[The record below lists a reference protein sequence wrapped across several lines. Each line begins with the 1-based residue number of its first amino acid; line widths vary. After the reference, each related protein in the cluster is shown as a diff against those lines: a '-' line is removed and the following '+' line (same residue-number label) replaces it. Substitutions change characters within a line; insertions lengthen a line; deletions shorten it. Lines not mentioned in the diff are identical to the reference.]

1 MTSPSYE
8 PTPLEQAYGLYLA
21 QQIFG
26 IPPTNITPG
35 VRIPGR
41 NAVPFLT
48 QSGLDRTVLRSL
60 WNVADPQNVGS
71 LTDIQQFHLLLR
83 LVAMAQQSM
92 IHSDHTIEDMIALV
106 QEHATR
112 PLMLPIFNGVL
123 IPQPQDSLLTMYG
136 QFLSRTSLLGSITTT
151 TSIDDAFGGLVEV
164 QDAPLCGLQN
174 SVMPEE
180 PVMDVQEHL
189 QPTPQ
194 PSGTMVNPTLHT
206 SNMSSL
212 SDGSF
217 GGGDENGAMQPHAGV
232 ALDFGTSNNL
242 PLPTL
247 GSMGGSVGSN
257 ESFGGIAV
265 GGGMVEAM
273 SNVASQSDPATASTF
288 TSTVVMSEIG
298 APSNSMGGFV
308 TTPILQQPQHQQSMA
323 TTVTEAITDDDD
335 DDFGGFSSAM
345 STSAEYPSASIS
357 QQPGFDTNTSLGAAP
372 INTSSTLNISDA
384 FGEIPV
390 QDAPLSSLH
399 SFNAAPE
406 PAPLDD
412 NDFGNFSAIPLKAGS
427 AEVTAVIDDEED
439 FGDFGSAAQPSMSG
453 EFMSQVSGAATGV
466 VAQQQP
472 FMTDIG
478 RAMSEP
484 VASAPPAVTD
494 TSRSLS
500 AVTDV
505 FGDLGPTQDTPLPS
519 LDVFGSMGLA
529 TEAVPMPTRVEDEFG
544 VFTNVAS
551 TINEGDDFGDFGG
564 SVPSESVSIEGTFGG
579 ANVPSHPTSNKET
592 DFGDF
597 GSAALSA
604 TNNVVPGRDLVSFG
618 NEGTVVGTPA
628 VTELGRTM
636 SEPLNVFIAKPSSLV
651 DTGRSLS
658 IDDAFGN
665 IPDIQ
670 NAPLPPI
677 DMIGSTSIPDTT
689 AETATNVIEE
699 DDDDFGGFEQATE
712 SEVATKQ
719 VSECITEGIVAST
732 NKRATIG
739 GDEFGDFDG
748 SAVAVATLNPDHA
761 TDVQLSRASL
771 GRTVSEPVTSLSMT
785 FPDTDI
791 GRSLSIDDAF
801 GNIPVQDAPLP
812 SLEMFVTVTHTTS
825 ASPVPQVDGN
835 SKDLDAI
842 GNFHIANE
850 ATSETM
856 DIQQSVEPVH
866 VGDFGNFNA
875 ARDASTSTM
884 QTNMQL
890 FDVPAMSDLG
900 RTQSEPYTAPP
911 STVLE
916 AGRSLSISDALP
928 DKDTPLIVSDFV
940 GRNVRPDINTDQ
952 KNEDDDFGDFE
963 AAKSSDEDDG
973 FGDFETSKQ
982 SDGDDFGAFDALDS
996 VDASN
1001 GQGLLSF
1008 DNSALPEPH
1017 GIAVVSGTFTNSST
1031 LIGDS
1036 QSNPFGDFEIPPNQ
1050 VSLQE
1055 TDDNDF
1061 GVFADSTIVD
1071 MVQQD
1076 ATAQNSVEGS
1086 KNLNDFEESPHN
1098 VGPDEDDDFGAF
1110 GSAEEFSN
1118 AVTTSG
1124 SNDSLG
1130 VVPGRPDGPS
1140 STLSEPNDDLFSAFD
1155 TPVESTSTAP
1165 LENISETQDFAVD
1178 FGPAAFSALVDHPQS
1193 DDPFGSSVPSESAAR
1208 IDTPAVKEEIEGGFG
1223 DFAAGEAFDK
1233 VGNINDDEDFGA
1245 FGDFSSFDQAPGAGV
1260 ATAADTTS
1268 KSLESVE
1275 DDDWGDFENVPS
1287 SAVIDTSSEEIRLR
1301 DQIHS
1306 LSLQL
1311 PESFLLK
1318 AGRSGEHVDLGEA
1331 FEINFGIDSAL
1342 EAKQKRRVER
1352 CIQVLEALS
1361 RDNGKLASTYWLQ
1374 VFEVINDEMDVA
1386 KSVVCDAKSLSIS
1399 DWSMVEKPLST
1410 MMAGLAEYMRVTRS
1424 IVASIGDL
1432 LLLDHSAL
1440 LTVDTLA
1447 STWGSLTILEKA
1459 LEIEEK
1465 WKSVVKLANEM
1476 SLKVEAVSLVDIRS
1490 NVINYSSQ
1498 NVSFE
1503 KLCELTLQPLSPSDR
1518 STTKADVTYQGK
1530 CFMACSG
1537 NFLAHRCPFYT
1548 S

>member
-26 IPPTNITPG
+26 IPPTNISAG

-71 LTDIQQFHLLLR
+71 LTDIEQFHLLLR

-180 PVMDVQEHL
+180 PVMDVQGPL

-194 PSGTMVNPTLHT
+194 ASGTIVNPTSHT

-217 GGGDENGAMQPHAGV
+217 AGGDENGALQPHAGV
-232 ALDFGTSNNL
+232 ALDFCTSNNL

-273 SNVASQSDPATASTF
+273 SNVMSQSDPATASTF
-288 TSTVVMSEIG
+288 ASTVVMSEMD

-308 TTPILQQPQHQQSMA
+308 TTPILQQPQHQQSVA
-323 TTVTEAITDDDD
+323 TTITEAVTDDDD
-335 DDFGGFSSAM
+335 DDFGGFSSAL
-345 STSAEYPSASIS
+345 STSAEYPSASIVQES
-357 QQPGFDTNTSLGAAP
+357 GIDTNLSLGDAP
-372 INTSSTLNISDA
+372 INTSATLNISDA

-390 QDAPLSSLH
+390 QDAPLV
-399 SFNAAPE
+399 APE
-406 PAPLDD
+406 AVPLDD
-412 NDFGNFSAIPLKAGS
+412 SDFGNFSAIPLTAGS
-427 AEVTAVIDDEED
+427 AKVTAVIDDEED
-439 FGDFGSAAQPSMSG
+439 FGDFGSAAQPSVSG

-519 LDVFGSMGLA
+519 LDVFGSMAPA
-529 TEAVPMPTRVEDEFG
+529 TEAVPVPAREEDEFG
-544 VFTNVAS
+544 GFTNVAS
-551 TINEGDDFGDFGG
+551 TTNEVDDFGDFSG
-564 SVPSESVSIEGTFGG
+564 SVPSEYVPTTDTFGG
-579 ANVPSHPTSNKET
+579 ADVPSHPTSNEET
-592 DFGDF
+592 DFGYF
-597 GSAALSA
+597 GGAAPGA
-604 TNNVVPGRDLVSFG
+604 TNNIVPGQDPVSSG
-618 NEGTVVGTPA
+618 NEGIS

-636 SEPLNVFIAKPSSLV
+636 SEPLNVSISQPSSLV
-651 DTGRSLS
+651 VTGRSLS

-670 NAPLPPI
+670 NAPIPPL
-677 DMIGSTSIPDTT
+677 DMIGSSSIPDTA
-689 AETATNVIEE
+689 AESANNVTEE
-699 DDDDFGGFEQATE
+699 DDDDFGGFEQATQSDVV
-712 SEVATKQ
+712 SEQ
-719 VSECITEGIVAST
+719 VSDSGLGSTVVST
-732 NKRATIG
+732 NKRVTNG
-739 GDEFGDFDG
+739 GDEIGGFDG
-748 SAVAVATLNPDHA
+748 SAITTPNPDHA
-761 TDVQLSRASL
+761 ADVQLSRASL
-771 GRTVSEPVTSLSMT
+771 GRTVSEPVTSLSMKV
-785 FPDTDI
+785 PDTDI

-801 GNIPVQDAPLP
+801 GDIPVQDAPLP
-812 SLEMFVTVTHTTS
+812 SLGMFGTVNHATS
-825 ASPVPQVDGN
+825 APPDTQIDSS
-835 SKDLDAI
+835 SKALDTI
-842 GNFHIANE
+842 GNFDPATE
-850 ATSETM
+850 ASSETM
-856 DIQQSVEPVH
+856 DVKQSVEPID
-866 VGDFGNFNA
+866 VGDFGDFDA
-875 ARDASTSTM
+875 ARDHSTSTM

-890 FDVPAMSDLG
+890 FNVPAMTDLG

-911 STVLE
+911 PTVVQ
-916 AGRSLSISDALP
+916 GSRSLSISDALP
-928 DKDTPLIVSDFV
+928 DTETSLPAIDFV
-940 GRNVRPDINTDQ
+940 ERNVRPDINNDQ
-952 KNEDDDFGDFE
+952 NDEDDDFGDFE
-963 AAKSSDEDDG
+963 AAKSSGEDDG

-982 SDGDDFGAFDALDS
+982 SNEDGFGAFDALDS
-996 VDASN
+996 VDAPN
-1001 GQGLLSF
+1001 GQGLRSF
-1008 DNSALPEPH
+1008 DNPALPEPH

-1036 QSNPFGDFEIPPNQ
+1036 QPNPFGDFENPPNQ
-1050 VSLQE
+1050 VSRQE
-1055 TDDNDF
+1055 TNDDDF

-1071 MVQQD
+1071 TVQPD
-1076 ATAQNSVEGS
+1076 ATAQNSVEGGT
-1086 KNLNDFEESPHN
+1086 NLSDFEESPHN

-1110 GSAEEFSN
+1110 WSAEEFN

-1130 VVPGRPDGPS
+1130 VVSGRPDGPS
-1140 STLSEPNDDLFSAFD
+1140 STLPEPNDDLLSASD
-1155 TPVESTSTAP
+1155 TPVESTPTAP
-1165 LENISETQDFAVD
+1165 LEYISEFQDFAVD
-1178 FGPAAFSALVDHPQS
+1178 FGAAAFSAFTDHLQS
-1193 DDPFGSSVPSESAAR
+1193 DDPFGSSVPAESAAR
-1208 IDTPAVKEEIEGGFG
+1208 IDSPASKEEREGGFG
-1223 DFAAGEAFDK
+1223 DFAAVEASDK
-1233 VGNINDDEDFGA
+1233 LGNNNDDEVFGA
-1245 FGDFSSFDQAPGAGV
+1245 FGEFSSFDQAP
-1260 ATAADTTS
+1260 AADVSPVVDTTS

-1287 SAVIDTSSEEIRLR
+1287 SAVINTLSEEIRLR
-1301 DQIHS
+1301 DQILS

-1342 EAKQKRRVER
+1342 ESKQKRRVER

-1361 RDNGKLASTYWLQ
+1361 KDNGKLASTYWLQ

-1386 KSVVCDAKSLSIS
+1386 KSVACDAKSLSTS
-1399 DWSMVEKPLST
+1399 DWNMVEKPLST

-1490 NVINYSSQ
+1490 KVIDYSSQ